1 MTFECVLPPKK
12 SNRLRARMAKALKHQ
27 DELKANMV
35 KFNTFVREKQLKAD
49 RGILVEA
56 KEREMG
62 EKIGLEIAEKDQLV
76 QNLEKVKVSPNYI
89 MPIGGCLM
97 MPLRLCLKLVT
108 HSYRDFWKLP
118 WPRRRN
124 SGNSCKAL

>member
-1 MTFECVLPPKK
+1 
-12 SNRLRARMAKALKHQ
+12 MAKALTHQ

-76 QNLEKVKVSPNYI
+76 QNLEKVKVSPKI
-89 MPIGGCLM
+89 
-97 MPLRLCLKLVT
+97 LRASLSLFTILIT
-108 HSYRDFWKLP
+108 LSDRNFWKLP
-118 WPRRRN
+118 WLRRRN
-124 SGNSCKAL
+124 LGNSCKAL

>member
-1 MTFECVLPPKK
+1 
-12 SNRLRARMAKALKHQ
+12 MAKALKHQ
-27 DELKANMV
+27 DDLKANMV

-62 EKIGLEIAEKDQLV
+62 EKIGLEISEKEQLV

-89 MPIGGCLM
+89 IPKGGCLM
-97 MPLRLCLKLVT
+97 MPLRICFKIGYSLRQRFLETAVAKKKKFREFLQSVVEDEKT
-108 HSYRDFWKLP
+108 HGRQEVV
-118 WPRRRN
+118 
-124 SGNSCKAL
+124 